1 MGRIL
6 GIDYGKKWIGIAISD
21 PLKVIANPLKEI
33 NLEEKN
39 ILEEI
44 DKILKEF
51 EIEKIIIGLP
61 LTMSGKEIEMC
72 EEIKKFKKEIEE
84 KFKIE
89 TILWDERFTTKI
101 VKDLKKESH
110 KNAAAVL
117 LQDYLNSLKI
127 KNDNSFTGKCI

>member
-21 PLKVIANPLKEI
+21 PLKIIAKPLEEI
-33 NLEEKN
+33 NLKEKD

-44 DKILKEF
+44 AKILKEF
-51 EIEKIIIGLP
+51 EIEKIIIGFP
-61 LTMSGKEIEMC
+61 LTMSGKEIEIC
-72 EEIKKFKKEIEE
+72 EEIKKIKKEIEE

-117 LQDYLNSLKI
+117 LQDYLNSLKM
-127 KNDNSFTGKCI
+127 KNDNSFT

>member
-33 NLEEKN
+33 NLEEKD